1 MDENEKKS
9 WVLVFVIAFATVQ
22 WIWETMF
29 FMAYTHTTGEPLEG
43 VDIDMFELEKQRI
56 IVN

>member
-1 MDENEKKS
+1 MKEKV
-9 WVLVFVIAFATVQ
+9 WVLMFVIAFCYRSVDLENHVLWRTH
-22 WIWETMF
+22 
-29 FMAYTHTTGEPLEG
+29 AYRGGPLEG